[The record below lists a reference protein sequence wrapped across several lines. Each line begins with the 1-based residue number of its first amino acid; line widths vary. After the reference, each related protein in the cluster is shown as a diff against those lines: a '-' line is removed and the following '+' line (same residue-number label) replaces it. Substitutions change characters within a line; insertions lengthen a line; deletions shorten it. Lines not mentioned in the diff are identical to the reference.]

1 MLEPFFYLLKSKTH
15 MENLKIRVTLSNG
28 KGWKETK
35 IIELS
40 HYLLEKE
47 NGNHL
52 LDETLESLLNEKKK
66 VEVKMVE
73 NKINNLKWRP

>member
-1 MLEPFFYLLKSKTH
+1 

-35 IIELS
+35 ILQLS

-47 NGNHL
+47 KGNYL
-52 LDETLESLLNEKKK
+52 LDETLEELINKKED
-66 VEVKMVE
+66 VESAIE
-73 NKINNLKWRP
+73 QNKKSYQKWRP

>member
-1 MLEPFFYLLKSKTH
+1 

-35 IIELS
+35 IIQLS

-47 NGNHL
+47 NVNHL

>member
-1 MLEPFFYLLKSKTH
+1 

-28 KGWKETK
+28 KGWRETQ

-47 NGNHL
+47 KGNYL
-52 LDETLESLLNEKKK
+52 LDKTLEELINKKENVESTIEKNKK
-66 VEVKMVE
+66 TYQ
-73 NKINNLKWRP
+73 KWRP

>member
-1 MLEPFFYLLKSKTH
+1 

-35 IIELS
+35 IIQLS

-66 VEVKMVE
+66 VEINMEE

>member
-1 MLEPFFYLLKSKTH
+1 

-35 IIELS
+35 ILQLS

-47 NGNHL
+47 KGNHL
-52 LDETLESLLNEKKK
+52 LDETLESLLNDKKD
-66 VEVKMVE
+66 VEVTMEE
-73 NKINNLKWRP
+73 NKINNQKWRP

>member
-1 MLEPFFYLLKSKTH
+1 

-35 IIELS
+35 IIQLS

-52 LDETLESLLNEKKK
+52 LDETLESLLNDKKK
-66 VEVKMVE
+66 VEVNMEE

>member
-1 MLEPFFYLLKSKTH
+1 

-35 IIELS
+35 ILQLS

-47 NGNHL
+47 KGNHL
-52 LDETLESLLNEKKK
+52 LDETLESLLNDKNN
-66 VEVKMVE
+66 VEVSMEE

>member
-1 MLEPFFYLLKSKTH
+1 
-15 MENLKIRVTLSNG
+15 MENSKIRITLSNG
-28 KGWKETK
+28 KGWKETQ

-47 NGNHL
+47 KGNHL

-66 VEVKMVE
+66 VEVKMTE

>member
-1 MLEPFFYLLKSKTH
+1 
-15 MENLKIRVTLSNG
+15 MENLKLRMTLTDG

-35 IIELS
+35 IIQLS

-47 NGNHL
+47 KGNSL
-52 LDETLESLLNEKKK
+52 LDETLEKLIDSQKK